1 MKMNTPNEPQRTKVT
16 LEMISQQKVQKLTEI
31 RESKQRITDTAI
43 QLFRPNEVQGGSNAL
58 MNNFSSGI
66 AIFNGVMTGFK
77 IIKRI
82 RSHKKGRL
90 PR

>member
-82 RSHKKGRL
+82 RSLFKRK
-90 PR
+90 

>member
-1 MKMNTPNEPQRTKVT
+1 MKMNTPNEPQRIKVT

-31 RESKQRITDTAI
+31 RESKQR
-43 QLFRPNEVQGGSNAL
+43 SNAL

-82 RSHKKGRL
+82 RSLFKRK
-90 PR
+90 

>member
-1 MKMNTPNEPQRTKVT
+1 MNTQQDTSRTVIT
-16 LEMISQQKVQKLTEI
+16 LDMICQQKAEKLTEI
-31 RESKQRITDTAI
+31 RASKQRITDRTRE
-43 QLFRPNEVQGGSNAL
+43 LFHPTETYESANAL

-82 RSHKKGRL
+82 RSFFR
-90 PR
+90 RR

>member
-1 MKMNTPNEPQRTKVT
+1 MNTQQNTPKTVIT
-16 LEMISQQKVQKLTEI
+16 LDMICQQKAEKLAEI
-31 RESKQRITDTAI
+31 RASKQRISNQARE
-43 QLFRPNEVQGGSNAL
+43 LFHPSETTGSTNAL

-82 RSHKKGRL
+82 RNLFRRKY
-90 PR
+90 

>member
-1 MKMNTPNEPQRTKVT
+1 MNTNPNTPKTAIT
-16 LEMISQQKVQKLTEI
+16 LEMILQQKAEKLAEI
-31 RESKQRITDTAI
+31 QASKKKIASHAQE
-43 QLFRPNEVQGGSNAL
+43 LFHPSDHAGSSNAL

-82 RSHKKGRL
+82 RSLFRGR
-90 PR
+90 